1 MKLFGKMTIIG
12 VGLLGASL
20 AKACK
25 ERDLVEE
32 VAGYGRNRENL
43 EKARALK
50 IIDHCPADLAE
61 AVKDADLIVLCTPVT
76 TIIPLIQNMIA
87 RIRPGALITDVG
99 SVKEPIVKEAEK
111 LVPKGVFFVG
121 SHPIAGGEN
130 SGLEAS
136 TANLYQGAKCIVTP
150 TDKTNNSALE
160 KISALWQAVG
170 MQIINL
176 SAEEHDFV
184 FGAVSHLPHIVVY
197 ALMNTLGSL
206 RTQDNREVTAFS
218 GAGLKDITRIASSD
232 PVMWR
237 DICLS
242 NRNHSLDLI
251 DRFQNKLDE
260 IRSTIEKGDGQALKK
275 EFIAANKYRLN
286 VI

>member
-1 MKLFGKMTIIG
+1 MKLFGKMTVIG

-20 AKACK
+20 ARACK
-25 ERDLVEE
+25 ERGLVEE
-32 VAGYGRNRENL
+32 ITGYGRNRENL
-43 EKARALK
+43 EKARVLK
-50 IIDHCPADLAE
+50 VIDHCSTDLAE
-61 AVKDADLIVLCTPVT
+61 AVKDADLVVLCTPVT
-76 TIIPLIQNMIA
+76 SIIPLIQNMISK
-87 RIRPGALITDVG
+87 IRPGTLITDVG
-99 SVKEPIVKEAEK
+99 SVKEPIVMEAEK
-111 LVPKGVFFVG
+111 LVPEGVYFVG

-136 TANLYQGAKCIVTP
+136 TADLYQNAKCIVTP
-150 TDKTNNSALE
+150 TGKTNNKALE

-170 MQIINL
+170 MQVINL

-197 ALMNTLGSL
+197 ALMNTLGAL
-206 RTQDNREVTAFS
+206 RTQDDREVTAFS

-260 IRSTIEKGDGQALKK
+260 IRSTIEKGDGEALKE
-275 EFIAANKYRLN
+275 EFMAANKYRLN

>member
-1 MKLFGKMTIIG
+1 MKLFKKMTVIG

-25 ERDLVEE
+25 ERGLVDEI
-32 VAGYGRNRENL
+32 VGYGRNRENL
-43 EKARALK
+43 EKARTLK
-50 IIDHCPADLAE
+50 IIDHCATDLSE
-61 AVKDADLIVLCTPVT
+61 AVNDADLIVLCTPVS
-76 TIIPLIQNMIA
+76 TIVPLIQSITA
-87 RIRPGALITDVG
+87 EISPGALITDVG
-99 SVKEPIVKEAEK
+99 SVKGPVVSDADK
-111 LVPKGVFFVG
+111 LVPEGIFFVG

-136 TANLYQGAKCIVTP
+136 TANLYQGARCIVTP
-150 TDKTNNSALE
+150 TEKTDEEALE

-170 MQIINL
+170 MNVINL
-176 SAEEHDFV
+176 SAEEHDFI
-184 FGAVSHLPHIVVY
+184 FGAVSHLPHIVAY
-197 ALMNTLGSL
+197 ALMNTLGAL
-206 RTQDNREVTAFS
+206 RTKDDREVTAFS

-242 NRNHSLDLI
+242 NRNHSLDLV
-251 DRFQNKLDE
+251 DRFQVKLDE
-260 IRSTIEKGDGQALKK
+260 IRSIIEKGDGQALKD
-275 EFIAANKYRLN
+275 EFVAANNYRLK

>member
-32 VAGYGRNRENL
+32 VVGYGRNRENL

-206 RTQDNREVTAFS
+206 RTQDNREVIAFS

-260 IRSTIEKGDGQALKK
+260 IRSTIEKGDGQALKE

>member
-1 MKLFGKMTIIG
+1 MKLFGKMTVIG

-25 ERDLVEE
+25 ERGLVDEIT
-32 VAGYGRNRENL
+32 GYGRNRENL
-43 EKARALK
+43 EKARDLK
-50 IIDHCPADLAE
+50 IIDHCPADLGA
-61 AVKDADLIVLCTPVT
+61 AVKDTDLIVLCTPVS
-76 TIIPLIQNMIA
+76 TIVPLIQSLVSQV
-87 RIRPGALITDVG
+87 RPGTLITDVG
-99 SVKEPIVKEAEK
+99 SVKDPVVHGADE
-111 LVPKGVFFVG
+111 LVPEGIFFVG

-150 TDKTNNSALE
+150 TEETDETALK

-170 MQIINL
+170 MNVISL
-176 SAEEHDFV
+176 STEEHDFV
-184 FGAVSHLPHIVVY
+184 FGAVSHLPHIVAY
-197 ALMNTLGSL
+197 ALMNTLGDL
-206 RTQDNREVTAFS
+206 KTPDNRDVTAFS

-242 NRNHSLDLI
+242 NRDHSLDLI
-251 DRFQNKLDE
+251 DRFQSKLAK
-260 IRSTIEKGDGQALKK
+260 IRNTIEKGDGEELKK
-275 EFIAANKYRLN
+275 EFMDANKYRLN
-286 VI
+286 VV

>member
-25 ERDLVEE
+25 ERGLVQEIT
-32 VAGYGRNRENL
+32 GYGRNRENL

-50 IIDHCPADLAE
+50 IIDHCPTSLAE

-76 TIIPLIQNMIA
+76 TIVPLIQSMVTE
-87 RIRPGALITDVG
+87 IRPGALITDVG
-99 SVKEPIVKEAEK
+99 SVKDPVVKEAEK
-111 LVPKGVFFVG
+111 VVPEGMFFVG

-150 TDKTNNSALE
+150 TEKTDKKALE
-160 KISALWQAVG
+160 KINALWQAVG

-176 SAEEHDFV
+176 STEEHDFV
-184 FGAVSHLPHIVVY
+184 FGAVSHLPHIIVY
-197 ALMNTLGSL
+197 ALMNTLGAL
-206 RTQDNREVTAFS
+206 KTQDNRAVTAFS

-260 IRSTIEKGDGQALKK
+260 IRSTIEKGDGQALKE
-275 EFIAANKYRLN
+275 EFMAANKYRLN

>member
-1 MKLFGKMTIIG
+1 MKLFGKMTVIG

-25 ERDLVEE
+25 ERGLVEE
-32 VAGYGRNRENL
+32 ISGYGRNRENL
-43 EKARALK
+43 EKSKDLK
-50 IIDHCPADLAE
+50 IIDHCPADLGA
-61 AVKDADLIVLCTPVT
+61 AVSGADLIVLCTPVST
-76 TIIPLIQNMIA
+76 LVPLMQNLA
-87 RIRPGALITDVG
+87 SEVRPGTLITDVG
-99 SVKEPIVKEAEK
+99 SVKEPIVKGINK

-136 TANLYQGAKCIVTP
+136 TADLYQDAKCIVTP
-150 TDKTNNSALE
+150 TDATDKKAVE

-170 MQIINL
+170 MEVVSL
-176 SAEEHDFV
+176 SAEEHDFI
-184 FGAVSHLPHIVVY
+184 FGAVSHLPHIVAY
-197 ALMNTLGSL
+197 ALMNTLGAL
-206 RTQDNREVTAFS
+206 RTPNGCEVTAYS
-218 GAGLKDITRIASSD
+218 GDGLRDITRIASSD

-251 DRFQNKLDE
+251 DRFQNKLEE
-260 IRSTIEKGDGQALKK
+260 IRSTIERGDGQELKK

>member
-136 TANLYQGAKCIVTP
+136 IANLYQGAKCIVTP

-260 IRSTIEKGDGQALKK
+260 IRSTIEKGDGQALKE

>member
-32 VAGYGRNRENL
+32 VVGYGRNRENL

-87 RIRPGALITDVG
+87 GIRPGALITDVG

-260 IRSTIEKGDGQALKK
+260 IRSTIEKGDGQALKE

>member
-1 MKLFGKMTIIG
+1 MKLFGKMTVIG

-25 ERDLVEE
+25 ERGLVEE
-32 VAGYGRNRENL
+32 ITGYGRNRENL
-43 EKARALK
+43 KKALALK
-50 IIDHCPADLAE
+50 IIDHCSTDLAE
-61 AVKDADLIVLCTPVT
+61 AVKDSDLIVLCTPVT
-76 TIIPLIQNMIA
+76 TIIPLIQNMISE
-87 RIRPGALITDVG
+87 IRSGTLITDVG
-99 SVKEPIVKEAEK
+99 SVKEPIVIEAEK
-111 LVPKGVFFVG
+111 LVPEGVFFVG

-136 TANLYQGAKCIVTP
+136 TANLYQDAKCIVTP
-150 TDKTNNSALE
+150 TGKTNKKALE

-170 MQIINL
+170 MQVINL
-176 SAEEHDFV
+176 STEEHDFV

-197 ALMNTLGSL
+197 ALMNTLGAL
-206 RTQDNREVTAFS
+206 RTRDDREVTAFS

-251 DRFQNKLDE
+251 DQFQNKLDE

-275 EFIAANKYRLN
+275 EFMAANKYRLN

>member
-1 MKLFGKMTIIG
+1 MKPFGKMTIIG

-25 ERDLVEE
+25 ERGLVEE
-32 VAGYGRNRENL
+32 ISGYGRNRENL
-43 EKARALK
+43 EKARDLK
-50 IIDHCPADLAE
+50 IIDHCPADLGA
-61 AVKDADLIVLCTPVT
+61 AVSGADLIVLCTPVST
-76 TIIPLIQNMIA
+76 LVPLMQNLVSEV
-87 RIRPGALITDVG
+87 RPGTLITDVG
-99 SVKEPIVKEAEK
+99 SVKEPIVKGIDK

-136 TANLYQGAKCIVTP
+136 TADLYQDAKCIVTP
-150 TDKTNNSALE
+150 TDATDKKAVE

-170 MQIINL
+170 MKVVSL
-176 SAEEHDFV
+176 SAEEHDFI
-184 FGAVSHLPHIVVY
+184 FGAVSHLPHIVAY
-197 ALMNTLGSL
+197 ALMNTLGAL
-206 RTQDNREVTAFS
+206 RTPNGCEVTAYS
-218 GAGLKDITRIASSD
+218 GAGLRDITRIASSD

-251 DRFQNKLDE
+251 DRFQNKLE
-260 IRSTIEKGDGQALKK
+260 GIRSTIERGDGQELKK

>member
-25 ERDLVEE
+25 ERGLVEE

-260 IRSTIEKGDGQALKK
+260 IRNTIEKGDGQALKE

>member
-32 VAGYGRNRENL
+32 VVGYARNRENL

-87 RIRPGALITDVG
+87 SIRPGALITDVG
-99 SVKEPIVKEAEK
+99 SVKDPIVKEAEK

-260 IRSTIEKGDGQALKK
+260 IRSTIEKGDGQALKE

>member
-1 MKLFGKMTIIG
+1 MKPFGKMTVIG

-25 ERDLVEE
+25 ERGLVEE
-32 VAGYGRNRENL
+32 ISGYGRNRENL
-43 EKARALK
+43 EKAKDLK
-50 IIDHCPADLAE
+50 IIDHCPADLGA
-61 AVKDADLIVLCTPVT
+61 AVSGADLIVLCTPVST
-76 TIIPLIQNMIA
+76 LVPLMQNLA
-87 RIRPGALITDVG
+87 SEVRPGTLITDVG
-99 SVKEPIVKEAEK
+99 SVKEPIVKGIDK

-121 SHPIAGGEN
+121 SHPIAGGED

-136 TANLYQGAKCIVTP
+136 TADLYQDAKCIVTP
-150 TDKTNNSALE
+150 TDATDKKAVE

-170 MQIINL
+170 MKVVSL
-176 SAEEHDFV
+176 SAEEHDFI
-184 FGAVSHLPHIVVY
+184 FGAVSHLPHIVAY
-197 ALMNTLGSL
+197 ALMNTLGAL
-206 RTQDNREVTAFS
+206 RTPNGCEVTAYS
-218 GAGLKDITRIASSD
+218 GAGLRDITRIASSD

-251 DRFQNKLDE
+251 DRFQNKLEE
-260 IRSTIEKGDGQALKK
+260 IRSTIERGDGQELKK

>member
-25 ERDLVEE
+25 ERGLVEE

-136 TANLYQGAKCIVTP
+136 TANLYHGAKCIVTP

-260 IRSTIEKGDGQALKK
+260 IRSTIEKGDGQALKE

>member
-32 VAGYGRNRENL
+32 VVGYGRNRENL
-43 EKARALK
+43 EKARVLK
-50 IIDHCPADLAE
+50 VIDHCSTDLAE
-61 AVKDADLIVLCTPVT
+61 AVKDADLVVLCTPVT
-76 TIIPLIQNMIA
+76 SIIPLIQNMISK
-87 RIRPGALITDVG
+87 IRPGTLITDVG
-99 SVKEPIVKEAEK
+99 SVKEPIVMEAEK
-111 LVPKGVFFVG
+111 LVPEGVYFVG

-136 TANLYQGAKCIVTP
+136 TADLYQNAKCIVTP
-150 TDKTNNSALE
+150 TGKTNNKALE

-197 ALMNTLGSL
+197 ALMNTLGAL

-260 IRSTIEKGDGQALKK
+260 IRSTIEKGDGQALKE
-275 EFIAANKYRLN
+275 EFMAANKYRLN